1 MTTPARLSDG
11 RLASA
16 NRFKPEP
23 TDWGDYGFGIR
34 IGALGSHRR
43 IGHEGDIPGFQAA
56 LSTYPDDRITIAV
69 VATAGGADELQQRI
83 AKVVLAANPPAS
95 GRLGQASAPVPRS

>member
-1 MTTPARLSDG
+1 
-11 RLASA
+11 LASA

-34 IGALGSHRR
+34 IGTLGSHRR

-56 LSTYPDDRITIAV
+56 LSTYPDDRITVAV
-69 VATAGGADELQQRI
+69 VVNTPGGVDELEQRI

-95 GRLGQASAPVPRS
+95 GRPGQASAPVPRS

>member
-1 MTTPARLSDG
+1 LS
-11 RLASA
+11 SA
-16 NRFKPEP
+16 NLFKPEP

-43 IGHEGDIPGFQAA
+43 IGHEGAIPGFEAA

-69 VATAGGADELQQRI
+69 VANTAGGADELQQRI

-95 GRLGQASAPVPRS
+95 GRPGQASALVPLSQLSGAATRGQ